1 MRFRAPLRPFR
12 AHVGHDGGVST
23 AAILPD
29 IRYALIG
36 GHVVV
41 DLMNTV
47 EWRLD
52 PDQTAE
58 ELTSFGHL
66 VAWAQQSELLTPE
79 EVGTLATLTAEHPR
93 LAERA
98 LADVME
104 LRENAYGALL
114 HADDTA
120 AAAVMAR
127 YVQALTRA
135 RLCRDESDWAWQDHS
150 ITLDTIGDRL
160 AIAAVDLMRSREVK
174 WLHQCEDVI
183 CGWVYLDT
191 SRRRN
196 RRWCIADECG
206 NRNRARAYYARK
218 TGRA

>member
-1 MRFRAPLRPFR
+1 MM
-12 AHVGHDGGVST
+12 GGVSN
-23 AAILPD
+23 ADILPD

-52 PDQTAE
+52 PDQSAE
-58 ELTSFGHL
+58 ELASFGHL
-66 VAWAQQSELLTPE
+66 IAWAQQSELLTPE
-79 EVGTLATLTAEHPR
+79 EVSTLTTLTAEHPR

-98 LADVME
+98 LSDVME
-104 LRENAYGALL
+104 LREHAYAALL
-114 HADDTA
+114 QGDDA
-120 AAAVMAR
+120 AAAVVTGR
-127 YVQALTRA
+127 YMQALSRA
-135 RLCRDESDWAWQDHS
+135 QLSRNETDWTWREAAV
-150 ITLDTIGDRL
+150 TLDTIGDRL
-160 AIAAVDLMRSREVK
+160 AIAAVDLMRSPEVK
-174 WLHQCEDVI
+174 WLHQCEDVV

-196 RRWCIADECG
+196 RRWCVADECG

-218 TGRA
+218 TGRG